1 MGRGRLDIVARLAME
16 AGFEAFVE
24 VAMAM
29 AVAVAA
35 EEIRVF

>member
-1 MGRGRLDIVARLAME
+1 ME

-24 VAMAM
+24 VAMAI
-29 AVAVAA
+29 AVAA